1 MADSATLARAATA
14 SGLALEPE
22 ATVASR
28 VETSRLLARRFA
40 AHRLALASLVVLAA
54 VCALAF
60 VGGRLWRYSY
70 TDITDDLSHPPSW
83 EHPMG
88 TDGIGHDLFAQV
100 LRGTQKSLQVALVV
114 AALSTAVGAVT
125 GAFAGYYRGWVD
137 AMIMRL
143 TDVALSVPGIAVLA
157 VLAASTQGTT
167 GNWLA
172 VALILSSL
180 SWMGIARVVRSLVLS
195 LREQPFVEAARAA
208 GATGPRI
215 VFRHL
220 LPHAS
225 GAIIVK
231 ASLTVGAAVLAE
243 TALSYLGL
251 GISPPETSLGR
262 LVETGQRAASTRPW
276 LFYFPGLVIL
286 VLVLC
291 VNFVGDGLRDA
302 VDPKARRR
310 RV

>member
-1 MADSATLARAATA
+1 LAEPAVLARAAA
-14 SGLALEPE
+14 SGLALESE
-22 ATVASR
+22 STVAGRLDSG
-28 VETSRLLARRFA
+28 RLLVRRFA
-40 AHRLALASLVVLAA
+40 AHRLALFSLVVLAA
-54 VCALAF
+54 VFLLAF
-60 VGGRLWRYSY
+60 VGARLWRYGY
-70 TDITDDLSHPPSW
+70 TDLTDDLSQPPSLK
-83 EHPMG
+83 HPMG

-100 LRGTQKSLQVALVV
+100 LRGTQKSLQVGLVV
-114 AALSTAVGAVT
+114 AAVSTAVGAIA
-125 GAFAGYYRGWVD
+125 GAFAGYHRGWLD
-137 AMIMRL
+137 ATVMRL
-143 TDVALSVPGIAVLA
+143 TDVTLSVPGIAVLA
-157 VLAASTQGTT
+157 VLATSTQDTT

-180 SWMGIARVVRSLVLS
+180 SWMGIARVVRSLMLS
-195 LREQPFVEAARAA
+195 LREQPFVDAARAA
-208 GATGPRI
+208 GATGRRI

-251 GISPPETSLGR
+251 GISPPDTSLGR
-262 LVETGQRAASTRPW
+262 LVESGQHAASTRPW

-286 VLVLC
+286 VIVLC
-291 VNFVGDGLRDA
+291 VNFIGDGLRDA

-310 RV
+310 G